1 MTGKSIKYVDLDVE
15 SFLSE
20 RPYDKELRLMDLED
34 YIDANQTNHRQIK
47 RLTITGNR
55 SPYKNKLIR
64 IRI

>member
-20 RPYDKELRLMDLED
+20 RPYDKELRSMDLEE
-34 YIDANQTNHRQIK
+34 YIDVNKINHRQIK
-47 RLTITGNR
+47 RLIITGNR
-55 SPYKNKLIR
+55 PPYKNKLIR